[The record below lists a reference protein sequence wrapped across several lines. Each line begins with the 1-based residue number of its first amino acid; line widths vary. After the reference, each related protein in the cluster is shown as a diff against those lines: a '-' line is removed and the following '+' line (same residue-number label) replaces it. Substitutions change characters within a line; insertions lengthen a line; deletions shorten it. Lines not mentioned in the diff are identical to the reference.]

1 MKNTIEYLT
10 VVLAYENWI
19 LRRACCGTDSRLQR
33 IRVAE
38 RGIQM
43 EFKRYR
49 VLRLAFTLL
58 SMVIM
63 GAVLWGQEAKSSSA
77 DVALVTD
84 WSHRHLIYS
93 APNAVEVPARWLEEP
108 RYWQQSLRLNRAR
121 RSDPDEGRD
130 DAGRDR
136 DGKRFVRHKN
146 PFKRDWAVSLGPGAT
161 VGAGRYPAKYSFGSS
176 TANCGNATHPDFVA
190 FNTSVAGSATQASIV
205 AFDNL
210 YSGCATGTVPSTYW
224 AYNTG
229 GTVQT
234 SSVLS
239 LDGTQLAFV
248 QTVSSQAQLVL
259 LKWAAG
265 SGVTSTSPGPIT
277 VVSASQYPICT
288 APCMTTIAF
297 TGGANDTNSSPFEDY
312 TDDTIYVGDDAGA
325 LHKFTPVFRGGT
337 PAEVTTGWPVTLASG
352 LKLASPVFDH
362 PTRRVFV
369 GSGYSVSGTQLFA
382 VNGATGAVV
391 GTGSSLG
398 KGVGIAAGIVVD
410 STAAKAYVFVGNDGG
425 TGCGG
430 PCSAV
435 YQFATN
441 FTSGSGTKAT
451 VGVSGSFTLYNG
463 DFDNTYFT
471 SANGTGNLIVCG
483 GGLGTAEPTIWRV
496 PITAGVMSTS
506 SVFGPALSLSNVPC
520 SPVTDVYNPQSG
532 GADRIFAGVT
542 TGSDA
547 AACSSGG
554 CVVNLV
560 SNVWQPSTSY
570 TVGQVVLDPGNFMQV
585 VAVAGTSKTGS
596 APSWIDT
603 CSNETTDGTITWTN
617 AGFLTPVTPQP
628 WTANTFWSVGSRI
641 LDSNGNIECNLETG
655 IHSGVTAPTWNTSIG
670 GLTTEITGLQ
680 WRNGGKMTSHALPTA
695 GGTSGIIMD
704 NVVGTGVI
712 AGASQVYFSTLG
724 TGGCGAGNGCAVQAS
739 QSNLN

>member
-1 MKNTIEYLT
+1 
-10 VVLAYENWI
+10 
-19 LRRACCGTDSRLQR
+19 
-33 IRVAE
+33 
-38 RGIQM
+38 M
-43 EFKRYR
+43 EFKQSR
-49 VLRLAFTLL
+49 VVRLTFTLL
-58 SMVIM
+58 SIVIM
-63 GAVLWGQEAKSSSA
+63 GAVLWAQESKPTSA
-77 DVALVTD
+77 EVALVTD

-93 APNAVEVPARWLEEP
+93 APNAAEVPSGLLGEP

-121 RSDPDEGRD
+121 RSDPNEGREGRD
-130 DAGRDR
+130 DEGRDR
-136 DGKRFVRHKN
+136 DGKRSVRLKK
-146 PFKRDWAVSLGPGAT
+146 PFKRDWSASLGPGAT

-210 YSGCATGTVPSTYW
+210 YSGCTTGTVPSTYW

-239 LDGTQLAFV
+239 LDGSQLAFV
-248 QTVSSQAQLVL
+248 QSVSNQAQLVL
-259 LKWAAG
+259 LKWAAAAT
-265 SGVTSTSPGPIT
+265 GVTSTNPGAIT
-277 VVSASQYPICT
+277 TVSASQYPTCT

-297 TGGANDTNSSPFEDY
+297 NGGANDTNSSPFEDY
-312 TDDTIYVGDDAGA
+312 TDDTIYVGDDVGA

-362 PTRRVFV
+362 PTGRVFV
-369 GSGYSVSGTQLFA
+369 GSGYSGSGTQLFA

-391 GTGSSLG
+391 GTSSSLG
-398 KGVGIAAGIVVD
+398 KGVGIASGVVVD

-430 PCSAV
+430 ACSAV

-471 SANGTGNLIVCG
+471 SANGTGNLVVCG
-483 GGLGTAEPTIWRV
+483 GGLGTAEPTMWRV

-532 GADRIFAGVT
+532 GADRIFASVT

-547 AACSSGG
+547 AACTSGG
-554 CVVNLV
+554 CVTNLV
-560 SNVWQPSTSY
+560 SNNWLPLTNY
-570 TVGQVVLDPGNFMQV
+570 AVGQVVLDPSNYMQV
-585 VAVAGTSKTGS
+585 VAVAGKSAGG

-617 AGFLTPVTPQP
+617 AGFLTPVTPQG
-628 WTANTFWSVGSRI
+628 WQASTFWSVGSRI
-641 LDSNGNIECNLETG
+641 LDSSGNLECNLQTG
-655 IHSGVTAPTWNTSIG
+655 ILSGITAPTWNTTIG
-670 GLTTEITGLQ
+670 GLTTEITGLK
-680 WRNGGKMTSHALPTA
+680 WRNGGKMTSHALPTS